1 MNRRSGERYSDA
13 EQAALTHR
21 QGFVLLLLLL
31 LISKSQQQQQQPQQQ
46 LSSDVGSEHTKQLW
60 TLGSRSTASAVTS
73 KTT

>member
-1 MNRRSGERYSDA
+1 MNRQSSERYSDA
-13 EQAALTHR
+13 QQAALTHR
-21 QGFVLLLLLL
+21 QGFLLLLLLL
-31 LISKSQQQQQQPQQQ
+31 LISKSQQQQQQ